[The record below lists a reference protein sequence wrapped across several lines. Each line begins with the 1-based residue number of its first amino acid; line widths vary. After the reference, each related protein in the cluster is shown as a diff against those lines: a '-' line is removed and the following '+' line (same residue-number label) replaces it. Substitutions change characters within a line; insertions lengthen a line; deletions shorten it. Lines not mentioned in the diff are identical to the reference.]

1 MTVSV
6 GASLRLSPFIV
17 QFLIVGAASA
27 QNSLTFEQAIATARA
42 NRPAFQA
49 ARLRVNEAMHARSA
63 LGAYPASRLF
73 VGYTSDSEVGGMDDD
88 LVLAVPIDIFGRTAA
103 GRNSGNALV
112 ARAEAEFRSVAADVQ
127 NEVVT
132 AYLDASASLALAS
145 SAKSVQEALQNLY
158 EVTRL
163 RIEGG
168 AVAGIQLTRV
178 GLELDQAKLRTEQ
191 RQTELTAN
199 IRRLEAVLG
208 PDAKASLAGAFP
220 AIPVVA
226 VDAKSIVAQRADL
239 LILAAEV
246 RAAEADARSAR
257 LGGLPDLEV
266 QGRRTPWQ
274 ETDRRYG
281 LRVQLSI
288 PLGDFGRVRSESRAA
303 STRAEAARKA
313 LADATNLA
321 LGEISAAQI
330 EVDAARNQLGRYEA
344 LVATARQ
351 IVERLWPALTEQAT
365 TLIEVIDAT
374 RTLRE
379 VEEGLIEARQRLAEA
394 QARHLKATGQILEV
408 SK

>member
-1 MTVSV
+1 MKLFPS
-6 GASLRLSPFIV
+6 IV
-17 QFLIVGAASA
+17 LLVIVGAASA
-27 QNSLTFEQAIATARA
+27 QNPLTLEQAIATARA

-63 LGAYPASRLF
+63 LGAYPASALF
-73 VGYTSDSEVGGMDDD
+73 VGYTSDPEVGGMDDD
-88 LVLAVPIDIFGRTAA
+88 LVLAVPIDIFGRTSA
-103 GRNSGNALV
+103 GRNAGNALV
-112 ARAEAEFRSVAADVQ
+112 AKAEAEFRAVAADVQ

-132 AYLDASASLALAS
+132 AYLDASASLALVS

-158 EVTRL
+158 EATRL
-163 RIEGG
+163 RVEGG

-199 IRRLEAVLG
+199 IRRLEAALG

-257 LGGLPDLEV
+257 LRGLPDLEI

-303 STRAEAARKA
+303 NTRAEAARKA

-330 EVDAARNQLGRYEA
+330 EVDAARNQVSRYEV

-351 IVERLWPALTEQAT
+351 IVERLRPALTEQAT

-394 QARHLKATGQILEV
+394 QARHLKATGRILEV